1 MDQFVGWNTSTVPES
16 TQPPILS
23 PNPNQ
28 QYQGWLSNG
37 VTQRDCLAGFFQTI
51 DTSFTRTLI
60 LYQQTTEGPVETEIL
75 PRPYISR
82 VGSKAR
88 PYRLLSGQEIQL
100 SEDDIRVYGISK
112 RYALSDIWQW
122 GVLYILDP
130 IRDTSGRVD
139 LGGSTVCELVFI
151 DDSNPLTWTLNLRKR
166 SDSRVSATEY
176 DLP

>member
-1 MDQFVGWNTSTVPES
+1 MDQFVGWNKPTTPES
-16 TQPPILS
+16 TQPPILAPD
-23 PNPNQ
+23 PNR

-37 VTQRDCLAGFFQTI
+37 VTQRDVLAGFFQTI

-60 LYQQTTEGPVETEIL
+60 LYRQTTTGPIETEIL

-100 SEDDIRVYGISK
+100 SEDDIRVHGISK

-122 GVLYILDP
+122 GTLYVLDP
-130 IRDTSGRVD
+130 VRGVDGGVD
-139 LGGSTVCELVFI
+139 LDRSTVCELVFI
-151 DDSNPLTWTLNLRKR
+151 DDSNALTWTLNLRKR
-166 SDSRVSATEY
+166 SDSRVSATDY